1 MGASGECTYET
12 HTHTQEQQMASGT
25 KIRPGRINIKAL
37 HSALVVKSLFYTQN
51 WGEMQGQELSSP
63 SGRLI

>member
-1 MGASGECTYET
+1 MKHT
-12 HTHTQEQQMASGT
+12 HTHTEEQQMASGT
-25 KIRPGRINIKAL
+25 KIRPRGINIKAL

-51 WGEMQGQELSSP
+51 RGEMQGQELSSP